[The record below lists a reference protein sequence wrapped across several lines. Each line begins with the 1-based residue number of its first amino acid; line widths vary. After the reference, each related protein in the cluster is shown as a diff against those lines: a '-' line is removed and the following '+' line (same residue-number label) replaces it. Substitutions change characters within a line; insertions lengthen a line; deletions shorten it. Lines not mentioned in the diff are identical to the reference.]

1 MKDLRDPDGALLY
14 PDGRTE
20 VYPLLYAQVT
30 RRFKGFDVYLGG
42 ENLTGYTQKMPIV
55 NAGNPF
61 SKNFDAASIWGPLM
75 GAKIYAGFRVTIWK

>member
-1 MKDLRDPDGALLY
+1 MKDLRDSDGTLLY